1 MIATSNDLRRLH
13 TMEEFAA
20 ANLLASE
27 LIALCAKPQRGRGHY
42 ADFGRQRGLSR
53 HQVYRM
59 RKRLGL
65 IEMCKSG

>member
-13 TMEEFAA
+13 TMEDFDAD
-20 ANLLASE
+20 NLLLPVLASE

-65 IEMCKSG
+65 I